1 MLQNAHPIRIRPVQ
15 WKQAISQDNKVSI
28 WDRVGYSTYCNVLI
42 RVVHHGDEH
51 IEEHHQGDDVISA
64 KHRGSYKL
72 GELVVGLN
80 VGHVQTD
87 QTEYG
92 PEQRLQCFEQPI
104 SREINYDQPSLEHFI
119 LRNTNWRCIRLYSL
133 PPTLAQTRIRDIR
146 KRLIIL
152 SGWEKYSKIETSIKV
167 WITDQS
173 PTRLKSGSI

>member
-1 MLQNAHPIRIRPVQ
+1 M
-15 WKQAISQDNKVSI
+15 
-28 WDRVGYSTYCNVLI
+28 LI

-119 LRNTNWRCIRLYSL
+119 LRNTFFFCFF
-133 PPTLAQTRIRDIR
+133 LALFSKVQTDDAFGFIHYDLRQHKLGYVISEHD
-146 KRLIIL
+146 
-152 SGWEKYSKIETSIKV
+152 
-167 WITDQS
+167 
-173 PTRLKSGSI
+173 